1 MYIVEPL
8 KSQDRQDFD
17 CGEESLNRYLR
28 DRVTQDIKR
37 KLNRIFI
44 IREDRKN
51 RVIGYYTL
59 ASTTIE
65 AAKFP
70 PAHAKHLPQYPIPA
84 ALLGKLAV
92 DKTWQNKGIGK
103 HLLAN
108 SIRRIQSVEKEIGL
122 HVLVVDPLTD
132 DLAKFY
138 ISVGFVQFLPEK
150 RLFLFMNSLKD
161 RAID

>member
-8 KSQDRQDFD
+8 KSQDRQGFD

-28 DRVTQDIKR
+28 ERAMQDIKR
-37 KLNRIFI
+37 KLNRVFV
-44 IREDRKN
+44 IREERKDQ
-51 RVIGYYTL
+51 VTGYYTL
-59 ASTTIE
+59 AATPIE
-65 AAKFP
+65 ATKLP
-70 PAHAKHLPQYPIPA
+70 QAHAKHLPRYPIPA

-92 DKTWQNKGIGK
+92 DRAWQGKGIGK

-108 SIRRIQSVEKEIGL
+108 AIRRIQSVEKDLGL

-138 ISVGFVQFLPEK
+138 ISVGFVQFPPEK

-161 RAID
+161 